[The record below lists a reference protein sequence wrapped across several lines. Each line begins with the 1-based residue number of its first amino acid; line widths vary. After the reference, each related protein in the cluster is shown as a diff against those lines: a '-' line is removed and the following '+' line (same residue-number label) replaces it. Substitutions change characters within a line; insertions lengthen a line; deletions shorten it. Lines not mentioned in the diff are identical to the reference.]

1 MQIRDLRYNDRISA
15 FEASVDVIHDNR
27 RLRFPLTVFG
37 PTSLSPEIIS
47 ENLHRQAAS
56 KAAAH

>member
-1 MQIRDLRYNDRISA
+1 MQIRNLRYNDRISA
-15 FEASVDVIHDNR
+15 FQASVDVMQSGR

-37 PTSLSPEIIS
+37 PTSLSPEIVNA
-47 ENLHRQAAS
+47 NLYRQAAR